1 MNDGNLQH
9 GKDSERVPSF
19 LHLNM
24 DRVRSISSR
33 LDEGYVKEKIDEE
46 QETTELTARLTASIN
61 ALFGI
66 GMGSLRGSTEGRT
79 ASSVLTEESRAIH
92 HYSYVLLEE
101 WLKEYESEWFHDL
114 DTSLSEMEESHETNT
129 ALTLVQ
135 NEISEGDVIRVTGD
149 MEVLDFNTS
158 LSFIDGM
165 ITGIENFDEKMK
177 NAADENID
185 MNVMRALLTGDS
197 SNNEDAISARELFDI
212 SSEELLLI
220 NSIFSLFDD
229 VMPDQ
234 YREMVAANI
243 YPMGSDEKLNFWALI
258 RSSDLE
264 NDPVE
269 ILSKYQASKIP
280 NCTVL
285 ARVET
290 ICEADAADDVPEGT
304 QGDIEFGMIHHFSDE
319 IAAEFGLKV
328 KYPSIAISPIAI
340 YR

>member
-1 MNDGNLQH
+1 
-9 GKDSERVPSF
+9 
-19 LHLNM
+19 
-24 DRVRSISSR
+24 
-33 LDEGYVKEKIDEE
+33 
-46 QETTELTARLTASIN
+46 
-61 ALFGI
+61 
-66 GMGSLRGSTEGRT
+66 MGSLRGSLEGRA

-92 HYSYVLLEE
+92 HYSYTLLEE

-114 DTSLSEMEESHETNT
+114 DTALNEMEENNETNA

-135 NEISEGDVIRVTGD
+135 NKISEGAVIRVTGN
-149 MEVLDFNTS
+149 MEVLDFSTS
-158 LSFIDGM
+158 LAFIDGM
-165 ITGIENFDEKMK
+165 VSGIENFDERMK
-177 NAADENID
+177 NAADEDID
-185 MNVMRALLTGDS
+185 MSIMRTLLTDDN
-197 SNNEDAISARELFDI
+197 SNNEDAVSAKELFDI

-243 YPMGSDEKLNFWALI
+243 YPVESNEKLNFWALI

-290 ICEADAADDVPEGT
+290 ICEADVADDVPEGT
-304 QGDIEFGMIHHFSDE
+304 QGDVEFGTIHHFSDE

-328 KYPSIAISPIAI
+328 KYPSISISPIAI